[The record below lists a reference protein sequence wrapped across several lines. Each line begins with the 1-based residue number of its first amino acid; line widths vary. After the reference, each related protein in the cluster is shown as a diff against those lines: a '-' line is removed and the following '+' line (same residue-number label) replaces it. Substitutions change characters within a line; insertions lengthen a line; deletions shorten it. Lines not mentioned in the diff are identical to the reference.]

1 MAAPASQWPTTALGS
16 HPRTC
21 HPTGYGSAHCR
32 SGSAAA
38 EDAEQVSLYPNPAI
52 EIGPQVHAP
61 LLRQRFGLRHQVPDD
76 LVQLD
81 RLAIDTQLFRIS
93 QGERRQV
100 SDDAAELLDLLDGA
114 HGIGAVGPIL

>member
-1 MAAPASQWPTTALGS
+1 M
-16 HPRTC
+16 
-21 HPTGYGSAHCR
+21 
-32 SGSAAA
+32 
-38 EDAEQVSLYPNPAI
+38 
-52 EIGPQVHAP
+52 HAP

-100 SDDAAELLDLLDGA
+100 SDDATELLDLLDDA
-114 HGIGAVGPIL
+114 HGIGAVRPIRPPEPGFDVRADQG